1 MIASSKK
8 RKDNIK
14 RDKQYYKFCLYGFL
28 KNLRF
33 FEPFLIL
40 FFVSNGLSF
49 FEIGI
54 LYAIRE
60 ISINIFEIPSGIFA
74 DTFGRRKTLAFSF
87 LIYITAFIIFY
98 FGYDFALFALG
109 MIMYALG
116 DAIRSGINKA
126 MIIEYLK
133 RTEQL
138 RYKVNYYG
146 HTRSWSQI
154 GSALSSLIGG
164 ILVFYNQNLDA
175 IFLFSIFPHLLDFFN
190 VLSYPSYLDENI
202 KQSDSPVESL
212 KITLKVFWDVLRKK
226 ELLKILINVSIY
238 SGYYKSIKDFIQP
251 FLKSLIV
258 QLPILLFLTEY
269 QKVGLFIGLV
279 YFFIF
284 LSNSYASRK
293 ASLFAGYF
301 STLPKF
307 LNYTL
312 FIGITFG
319 LLSGFIM
326 EYLSSVWVIIL
337 FVIVLFIEN
346 SRKPS
351 GVALITEKSNETVNA
366 SVISVSSQL
375 ASVFSA
381 IFVITIGYLADIL
394 GVGFAIAGISFLILL
409 LSPLINLKK

>member
-1 MIASSKK
+1 MITSSKK

-14 RDKQYYKFCLYGFL
+14 KDKQYYKFCLYGFL

-40 FFVSNGLSF
+40 FFVSKGLSF

-98 FGYDFALFALG
+98 FGYDFSLFALG

-138 RYKVNYYG
+138 QHKVNYYG

-164 ILVFYNQNLDA
+164 ILVFYNQNL
-175 IFLFSIFPHLLDFFN
+175 LHKN
-190 VLSYPSYLDENI
+190 
-202 KQSDSPVESL
+202 
-212 KITLKVFWDVLRKK
+212 
-226 ELLKILINVSIY
+226 
-238 SGYYKSIKDFIQP
+238 
-251 FLKSLIV
+251 
-258 QLPILLFLTEY
+258 
-269 QKVGLFIGLV
+269 
-279 YFFIF
+279 
-284 LSNSYASRK
+284 
-293 ASLFAGYF
+293 
-301 STLPKF
+301 
-307 LNYTL
+307 
-312 FIGITFG
+312 
-319 LLSGFIM
+319 
-326 EYLSSVWVIIL
+326 
-337 FVIVLFIEN
+337 
-346 SRKPS
+346 
-351 GVALITEKSNETVNA
+351 
-366 SVISVSSQL
+366 
-375 ASVFSA
+375 
-381 IFVITIGYLADIL
+381 
-394 GVGFAIAGISFLILL
+394 
-409 LSPLINLKK
+409 